1 MDNVVRFLAYALLFV
16 VCTVASRSPGCPRGA
31 RVVLLAIGTVGLLLG
46 LAEVLEVGGWVSD
59 QGRSVAWSDGWY
71 RDRRRVQALVV
82 VAIAAVTVVAAFT
95 SAVALKAYGVRM
107 SAVAALGMILLGFIA
122 ARTVSLH
129 QLDHYF
135 YAEVAP
141 GGLNLGQVAE
151 LMLVAL
157 LAAAI
162 LNLRWSEGIQGSGSL
177 SPPV

>member
-1 MDNVVRFLAYALLFV
+1 MDNVVRLLAYALLFV
-16 VCTVASRSPGCPRGA
+16 VCTVASKSQGCPRGA

-46 LAEVLEVGGWVSD
+46 LAEVLEVGGRVSD

-95 SAVALKAYGVRM
+95 SAIALKAYGVRM
-107 SAVAALGMILLGFIA
+107 SAVAALGMVLLGFIA

-162 LNLRWSEGIQGSGSL
+162 LNLRWSEGIQGRGSL
-177 SPPV
+177 SPPA